1 MNPQP
6 RTYTIVH
13 NSTGVRKSFCVK
25 LQADF
30 SWGVEVYT
38 FDSRQ
43 PIDIIELPKQIFTL
57 AAGRHE
63 WSRIIGN
70 ESGWRYA

>member
-13 NSTGVRKSFCVK
+13 ASTGVRKSFCVK

-43 PIDIIELPKQIFTL
+43 PCDIETTPQRFTL

-70 ESGWRYA
+70 ESGWRSA